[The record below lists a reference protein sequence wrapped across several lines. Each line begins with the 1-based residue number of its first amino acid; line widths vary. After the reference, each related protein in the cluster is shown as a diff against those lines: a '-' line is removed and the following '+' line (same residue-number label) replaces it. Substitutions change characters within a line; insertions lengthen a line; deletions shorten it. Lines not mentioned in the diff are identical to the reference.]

1 MAPLIDPVRMLLSAK
16 DRDFLESAFAR
27 NQARFGGYT
36 MKADPD
42 PDPKDPKDGGNQTED
57 PAPKD
62 DPDEDK
68 PLGPNGEKA
77 LAAERD
83 ARKKSDAEVAALKTQ
98 MSRLAEAFGVKPA
111 DSKPDGEDKVDA
123 LAKAVDTILHN
134 SAVDRIARD
143 HGITDADDLALLREQ
158 ANEQAM
164 ERLATRLKPATGED
178 GKTKTSAAPRPD
190 RSAGKGGGDSG
201 GATQSV
207 SQVMAERRKAREAS
221 N

>member
-1 MAPLIDPVRMLLSAK
+1 MPNPTIPTELAEIIAIHKSL
-16 DRDFLESAFAR
+16 
-27 NQARFGGYT
+27 FGGWT
-36 MKADPD
+36 MTATPPEPD
-42 PDPKDPKDGGNQTED
+42 PNQPDGAKPDDDGG
-57 PAPKD
+57 KD
-62 DPDEDK
+62 DGDK

-83 ARKKSDAEVAALKTQ
+83 ARKKSDQKVAALEAQFAK
-98 MSRLAEAFGVKPA
+98 LAEAFGVKP
-111 DSKPDGEDKVDA
+111 DESKPDGADKVDA

-134 SAVDRIARD
+134 STVDRVARD
-143 HGITDADDLALLREQ
+143 HGITDKDDLALLCEQ

-201 GATQSV
+201 GAKQSV

-221 N
+221 K

>member
-1 MAPLIDPVRMLLSAK
+1 MPNPTIPTELAEIIAIHKSL
-16 DRDFLESAFAR
+16 
-27 NQARFGGYT
+27 FGGWT
-36 MKADPD
+36 MTEAPPEPD
-42 PDPKDPKDGGNQTED
+42 PNQPDGTKPDDGG
-57 PAPKD
+57 KD
-62 DPDEDK
+62 DGDK

-83 ARKKSDAEVAALKTQ
+83 ARKKSDQKVAALEAQFAK
-98 MSRLAEAFGVKPA
+98 LAEAFGVKP
-111 DSKPDGEDKVDA
+111 DESKPDGEDKVDA

-134 SAVDRIARD
+134 SAVDRVARD

-201 GATQSV
+201 GAKQSV

-221 N
+221 K

>member
-1 MAPLIDPVRMLLSAK
+1 MPNPTIPTELAEVIALHREL
-16 DRDFLESAFAR
+16 
-27 NQARFGGYT
+27 FGGFKMT
-36 MKADPD
+36 AAPPEADPKPAD
-42 PDPKDPKDGGNQTED
+42 DGAKKDAGNEKESDKKAEQ
-57 PAPKD
+57 
-62 DPDEDK
+62 DK

-134 SAVDRIARD
+134 SAVDRVARD
-143 HGITDADDLALLREQ
+143 HGITDANDLALLREQ

-201 GATQSV
+201 GAKQSV

-221 N
+221 K

>member
-1 MAPLIDPVRMLLSAK
+1 MPNPTIPTELAEIIALHKSL
-16 DRDFLESAFAR
+16 
-27 NQARFGGYT
+27 FGGWT
-36 MKADPD
+36 MTATPPEPD
-42 PDPKDPKDGGNQTED
+42 PNQPDGAKPDDDGG
-57 PAPKD
+57 KD
-62 DPDEDK
+62 DGDK

-83 ARKKSDAEVAALKTQ
+83 ARKKSDQKVAALEAQFAK
-98 MSRLAEAFGVKPA
+98 LAEAFGVKP
-111 DSKPDGEDKVDA
+111 DESKPDGADKVDA

-134 SAVDRIARD
+134 SAVDRVARD
-143 HGITDADDLALLREQ
+143 HGITDKDDLALLREQ

-201 GATQSV
+201 GAKQSV

>member
-1 MAPLIDPVRMLLSAK
+1 MPNPTIPTELAEIIAIHKSL
-16 DRDFLESAFAR
+16 
-27 NQARFGGYT
+27 FGGWT
-36 MKADPD
+36 MTATPPEPD
-42 PDPKDPKDGGNQTED
+42 PNQPDGTKPDDDGG
-57 PAPKD
+57 KD
-62 DPDEDK
+62 DGDK

-83 ARKKSDAEVAALKTQ
+83 ARKKSDQKVAALEAQFAK
-98 MSRLAEAFGVKPA
+98 LAEAFGVKP
-111 DSKPDGEDKVDA
+111 DESKPDGADKVDA

-134 SAVDRIARD
+134 SAVDRVARD

-201 GATQSV
+201 GAKQSV

-221 N
+221 K

>member
-1 MAPLIDPVRMLLSAK
+1 MPNPTIPAELAEIIAIHKSL
-16 DRDFLESAFAR
+16 
-27 NQARFGGYT
+27 FGGWT
-36 MKADPD
+36 MTATPPEPD
-42 PDPKDPKDGGNQTED
+42 PNQPDGTKPDEGG
-57 PAPKD
+57 KD
-62 DPDEDK
+62 DGDK

-83 ARKKSDAEVAALKTQ
+83 ARKKSDQKVAALEAQFAK
-98 MSRLAEAFGVKPA
+98 LAEAFGVKP
-111 DSKPDGEDKVDA
+111 DESKPDGADKVDA

-134 SAVDRIARD
+134 SAVDRVARD

-178 GKTKTSAAPRPD
+178 GKTETSAAPRPD

-201 GATQSV
+201 GAKQSV

-221 N
+221 K

>member
-1 MAPLIDPVRMLLSAK
+1 MPNPTIPAELAEIIALHKSL
-16 DRDFLESAFAR
+16 
-27 NQARFGGYT
+27 FGGFT
-36 MKADPD
+36 MTATPPEPD
-42 PDPKDPKDGGNQTED
+42 PNQPDGTKPDEGG
-57 PAPKD
+57 KD
-62 DPDEDK
+62 DGDK

-83 ARKKSDAEVAALKTQ
+83 ARKKSDQKVAALEAQFAK
-98 MSRLAEAFGVKPA
+98 LAEAFGVKP
-111 DSKPDGEDKVDA
+111 DESKPDGADKVDA

-134 SAVDRIARD
+134 SAVDRVARD

-201 GATQSV
+201 GAKQSV

-221 N
+221 K

>member
-1 MAPLIDPVRMLLSAK
+1 MPNPTIPTELAEIIALHKSL
-16 DRDFLESAFAR
+16 
-27 NQARFGGYT
+27 FGGWT
-36 MKADPD
+36 MTTPEPE
-42 PDPKDPKDGGNQTED
+42 PDPKPEGTKPDDGG
-57 PAPKD
+57 KD
-62 DPDEDK
+62 DGDK

-83 ARKKSDAEVAALKTQ
+83 ARKKSDQKVAALEAQFAK
-98 MSRLAEAFGVKPA
+98 LAEAFGVKP
-111 DSKPDGEDKVDA
+111 DESKPDGADKVDA

-134 SAVDRIARD
+134 SAVDRVARD

-201 GATQSV
+201 GAKQSV

>member
-1 MAPLIDPVRMLLSAK
+1 MPNPTIPTELAEIIAIHKSL
-16 DRDFLESAFAR
+16 
-27 NQARFGGYT
+27 FGGWT
-36 MKADPD
+36 MTATPPEPD
-42 PDPKDPKDGGNQTED
+42 PTQPDGTKPDADGG
-57 PAPKD
+57 KD
-62 DPDEDK
+62 DGDK

-83 ARKKSDAEVAALKTQ
+83 ARKKSDQKVAALEAQFAK
-98 MSRLAEAFGVKPA
+98 LAEAFGVKP
-111 DSKPDGEDKVDA
+111 DESKPDGADKVDA

-134 SAVDRIARD
+134 STVDRVARD

-201 GATQSV
+201 GAKQSV

-221 N
+221 K

>member
-1 MAPLIDPVRMLLSAK
+1 MPNPTIPTELAEIIALHKSL
-16 DRDFLESAFAR
+16 
-27 NQARFGGYT
+27 FGGWT
-36 MKADPD
+36 MTETPPEPD
-42 PDPKDPKDGGNQTED
+42 PNQPDGAKPDDDGG
-57 PAPKD
+57 KD
-62 DPDEDK
+62 DGDK

-221 N
+221 K

>member
-1 MAPLIDPVRMLLSAK
+1 MPNPTIPTELAEVIALHREL
-16 DRDFLESAFAR
+16 
-27 NQARFGGYT
+27 FGGFKMT
-36 MKADPD
+36 AAPSEAEPKPADD
-42 PDPKDPKDGGNQTED
+42 GAKKDAGNEKESDKEAEQ
-57 PAPKD
+57 
-62 DPDEDK
+62 DK

-134 SAVDRIARD
+134 SAVDRVARD
-143 HGITDADDLALLREQ
+143 HGITDKDDLALLREQ
-158 ANEQAM
+158 GNEQAM
-164 ERLATRLKPATGED
+164 EKLAKRLQPAKTNDDDGAKPKRRTP
-178 GKTKTSAAPRPD
+178 APDPSQGR
-190 RSAGKGGGDSG
+190 GGGSD
-201 GATQSV
+201 GAKQSV

-221 N
+221 K

>member
-1 MAPLIDPVRMLLSAK
+1 MPNPTIPTELAEIIALHKSL
-16 DRDFLESAFAR
+16 
-27 NQARFGGYT
+27 FGGWT
-36 MKADPD
+36 MTETPPEPD
-42 PDPKDPKDGGNQTED
+42 PNQPDGAKPDDDGG
-57 PAPKD
+57 KD
-62 DPDEDK
+62 DGDK

-83 ARKKSDAEVAALKTQ
+83 ARKKSDQKVAALEAQFAK
-98 MSRLAEAFGVKPA
+98 LAEAFGVKP
-111 DSKPDGEDKVDA
+111 DESKPDGADKVDA

-134 SAVDRIARD
+134 SAVDRVARD

-201 GATQSV
+201 GAKQSV

-221 N
+221 K

>member
-1 MAPLIDPVRMLLSAK
+1 MPNPTIPTELAEIIAIHKSL
-16 DRDFLESAFAR
+16 
-27 NQARFGGYT
+27 FGGWT
-36 MKADPD
+36 MTETPPEPD
-42 PDPKDPKDGGNQTED
+42 PNQPDGAKPDDDGG
-57 PAPKD
+57 KD
-62 DPDEDK
+62 DGDK

-83 ARKKSDAEVAALKTQ
+83 ARKKSDQKVAALEAQFAK
-98 MSRLAEAFGVKPA
+98 LAEAFGVKP
-111 DSKPDGEDKVDA
+111 DESKPDGADKVDA

-134 SAVDRIARD
+134 SAVDRVARD
-143 HGITDADDLALLREQ
+143 HGITDSDDLALLREQ

-201 GATQSV
+201 GAKQSV

-221 N
+221 K

>member
-1 MAPLIDPVRMLLSAK
+1 MPNPTIPTELAEIIAIHKSL
-16 DRDFLESAFAR
+16 
-27 NQARFGGYT
+27 FGGWT
-36 MKADPD
+36 MTATPPEPD
-42 PDPKDPKDGGNQTED
+42 PNQPDGAKPDDDG
-57 PAPKD
+57 KD
-62 DPDEDK
+62 DGDK
-68 PLGPNGEKA
+68 LLGPNGEKA

-83 ARKKSDAEVAALKTQ
+83 ARKKSDQKVAALEAQFAK
-98 MSRLAEAFGVKPA
+98 LAEAFGVKP
-111 DSKPDGEDKVDA
+111 DESKPDGADKVDA

-134 SAVDRIARD
+134 SAVDRVARD

-201 GATQSV
+201 GAKQSV

-221 N
+221 K

>member
-1 MAPLIDPVRMLLSAK
+1 MPNPTIPTELAEIIAIHKSL
-16 DRDFLESAFAR
+16 
-27 NQARFGGYT
+27 FGGWT
-36 MKADPD
+36 MTETPPEPD
-42 PDPKDPKDGGNQTED
+42 PNQPDGAKPDDDG
-57 PAPKD
+57 KD
-62 DPDEDK
+62 DGDK
-68 PLGPNGEKA
+68 LLGPNGEKA

-83 ARKKSDAEVAALKTQ
+83 ARKKSDQKVAALEAQFAK
-98 MSRLAEAFGVKPA
+98 LAEAFGVKP
-111 DSKPDGEDKVDA
+111 DESKPDGADKVDA

-134 SAVDRIARD
+134 SAVDRVARD

-201 GATQSV
+201 GAKQSV

-221 N
+221 K

>member
-1 MAPLIDPVRMLLSAK
+1 MPNPTIPTELAEIIALHKSL
-16 DRDFLESAFAR
+16 
-27 NQARFGGYT
+27 FGGFT
-36 MKADPD
+36 MTATPPEPD
-42 PDPKDPKDGGNQTED
+42 PNQPDGTKPDEGG
-57 PAPKD
+57 KD
-62 DPDEDK
+62 DGDK

-83 ARKKSDAEVAALKTQ
+83 ARKKSDQKVAALEAQFAK
-98 MSRLAEAFGVKPA
+98 LAEAFGVKP
-111 DSKPDGEDKVDA
+111 DESKPDGADKVDA

-134 SAVDRIARD
+134 STVDRVARD

-201 GATQSV
+201 GAKQSV

-221 N
+221 K

>member
-1 MAPLIDPVRMLLSAK
+1 MPRPIIPADLQATIDRHLALFAGWQMMAEGGDSGAEGAEAGGSA
-16 DRDFLESAFAR
+16 D
-27 NQARFGGYT
+27 QG
-36 MKADPD
+36 ADGD
-42 PDPKDPKDGGNQTED
+42 QTKDG
-57 PAPKD
+57 
-62 DPDEDK
+62 DK
-68 PLGPNGEKA
+68 LLGPNGEKA

-83 ARKKSDAEVAALKTQ
+83 ARKKSDQKVAALEAQFAK
-98 MSRLAEAFGVKPA
+98 LAEAFGVKP
-111 DSKPDGEDKVDA
+111 DESKPDGADKVDA

-134 SAVDRIARD
+134 STVDRVARD
-143 HGITDADDLALLREQ
+143 HGITDKDDLALLREQ

-201 GATQSV
+201 GAKQSV

-221 N
+221 K

>member
-1 MAPLIDPVRMLLSAK
+1 MPNPTIPTELAEIIAIHKSL
-16 DRDFLESAFAR
+16 
-27 NQARFGGYT
+27 FGGWT
-36 MKADPD
+36 MTATPPEPD
-42 PDPKDPKDGGNQTED
+42 PNQPDGTKPDEGG
-57 PAPKD
+57 KD
-62 DPDEDK
+62 DGDK

-83 ARKKSDAEVAALKTQ
+83 ARKKSDQKVAALEAQFAK
-98 MSRLAEAFGVKPA
+98 LAEAFGVKP
-111 DSKPDGEDKVDA
+111 DESKPDGADKVDA
-123 LAKAVDTILHN
+123 LAKTVDTILHN
-134 SAVDRIARD
+134 STVDRVARD

-201 GATQSV
+201 GAKQSV

-221 N
+221 K